1 MGEKKKTSKAGDIIF
16 VVLCL
21 LIVILFIGQKWLGWT
36 W

>member
-1 MGEKKKTSKAGDIIF
+1 MEEKKKTSKVGDILF
-16 VVLCL
+16 VAICI